1 MESVSRNFL
10 IFLILLASSDKLCSN
25 PNKLPVISVVATEL
39 IVYEENGKVGV
50 KNGKGEVLIPAQY
63 DGMGWSNGEFSIVNN
78 VTGYRSGNLW
88 GLINLQNN
96 KITKAEF
103 VDLSPGHGELIVAR
117 KKISGTVK
125 IQTGCINTSGKEV
138 IPFQYDGMKISS
150 LRAIVYL
157 RNGAQ
162 FKHGLIDFE
171 NKVLIP
177 LKYANIYSLGSLRY
191 GVENFDNKTAIFSED
206 GKQITDFVI
215 DSLSSFKKD
224 YAIIYQGGFQGLI
237 DRQGEIRLPAA
248 YSEILITGEGAVK
261 VKKPDSWLWLN
272 TENKIQKQTSADRI
286 EVIGSDRIR
295 ITNGRRV
302 QLTDA
307 GLKSITQESFT
318 FIGPF
323 EKGKAV
329 VIRDNKMGVINA
341 EGKII
346 VKPLYK
352 QVIVDHPF
360 VRANQPVNGKDR
372 WIVLDS
378 TGASVSAKAYDYVGP
393 FNGKYF
399 PAKHYGYWGAVNEK
413 GKEVIAC
420 VHDSLVQQLDE
431 FLVVEFKGS
440 YGIIN
445 FHEDWIITPQ
455 QHPLRLLS
463 NTHYFELAPKTTF
476 LKSLKKEI
484 IYFSDNKL
492 EAKHDHLI
500 EYHPDGAIWKINYSG
515 VIIDRGKQPENSEI
529 VFAESEGLRG
539 IKKDG
544 RYGFVDDRGRLRI
557 ANRYEAIKPFSG
569 TLAAVKILGRWG
581 FINHQDN
588 IAVQP
593 VYDDVSPFIN
603 GVAVVK
609 QKDLFGMID
618 KTGKLLFPVRYDNI
632 LVLNEKLVKLR
643 QNGLWGL
650 ADIQGKM
657 IINAKFDEL
666 IPLDNGNII
675 VSREGKWGLI
685 NQQGVSTVPM
695 VYDHLSFD
703 SYHNQYIAH
712 QKTQW
717 EEVKL

>member
-1 MESVSRNFL
+1 MEIVSRNFL
-10 IFLILLASSDKLCSN
+10 IFLILLASSEKLCSN
-25 PNKLPVISVVATEL
+25 PNKLFTFSIVATEFT
-39 IVYEENGKVGV
+39 VYEENGKVGI

-78 VTGYRSGNLW
+78 VTGYRNGNLW

-96 KITKAEF
+96 KITKADYA
-103 VDLSPGHGELIVAR
+103 DLSPGHGELIVAR
-117 KKISGTVK
+117 KKVAGTVK

-138 IPFQYDGMKISS
+138 IPFQYDGLKISS

-191 GVENFDNKTAIFSED
+191 GVENFENKSAIFSEE

-224 YAIIYQGGFQGLI
+224 YAIIYQSGYQGLI

-248 YSEILITGEGAVK
+248 YSEIVIADNGSLK
-261 VKKPDSWLWLN
+261 VRKPDSWLWLN
-272 TENKIQKQTSADRI
+272 TENKIQKQTSADRVD
-286 EVIGSDRIR
+286 VIGLGLMR
-295 ITNGRRV
+295 ITNGGRV
-302 QLTDA
+302 QLTDTA
-307 GLKSITQESFT
+307 LKPIASESFT

-329 VIRDNKMGVINA
+329 VRRDNKMGVIND

-352 QVIVDHPF
+352 QIIIDHPF
-360 VRANQPVNGKDR
+360 VRASQPGNGKDR
-372 WIVLDS
+372 WVVLDS
-378 TGASVSAKAYDYVGP
+378 TGTAVNAKAYDYIGS
-393 FNGKYF
+393 FNGQYF
-399 PAKHYGYWGAVNEK
+399 PAKHYGYWGAIDDK

-420 VHDSLVQQLDE
+420 VHDSLIQQLDG
-431 FLVVEFKGS
+431 FLVVKFKGS

-445 FHEDWIITPQ
+445 FQEDWIITPQ
-455 QHPLRLLS
+455 QHPLRLLN

-484 IYFSDNKL
+484 VYFSDNKL
-492 EAKHDHLI
+492 EARADHLI
-500 EYHPDGAIWKINYSG
+500 EYHPDGGVWKINYSG
-515 VIIDRGKQPENSEI
+515 VIVDRGKQPENAEVI
-529 VFAESEGLRG
+529 FEESEGLRG

-593 VYDDVSPFIN
+593 VYDDVQPFAN
-603 GVAVVK
+603 SVAVVK
-609 QKDLFGMID
+609 QKDFFGLID
-618 KTGKLLFPVRYDNI
+618 KTGKLLFPVRYDSI

-643 QNGLWGL
+643 QGALWGL
-650 ADIQGKM
+650 ADTKGKM

-666 IPLDNGNII
+666 HALANGNII

-703 SYHNQYIAH
+703 PYHNQFIAL